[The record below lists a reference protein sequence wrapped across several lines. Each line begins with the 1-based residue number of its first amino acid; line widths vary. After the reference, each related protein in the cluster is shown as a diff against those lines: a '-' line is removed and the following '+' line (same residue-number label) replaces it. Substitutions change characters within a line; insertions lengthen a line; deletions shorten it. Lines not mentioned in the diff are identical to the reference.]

1 MSITQCLAKLS
12 PCLAVITQCLAELSP
27 WLAVINRD
35 FSRVRARIRIHLLKG
50 LLLYLA
56 YMIHRLVF
64 NRKAVLQKQNKTRKT
79 K

>member
-1 MSITQCLAKLS
+1 M
-12 PCLAVITQCLAELSP
+12 
-27 WLAVINRD
+27 
-35 FSRVRARIRIHLLKG
+35 VRKCPFGRIKRHLLKG